1 MTTAAQ
7 TLAEFATQLKYE
19 SIPAE
24 VIERAK
30 ACVIDT
36 VGACTYG
43 STLPWSKIVIGYAE
57 QYGRGGQRTILGTGQ
72 KGDAPMAA
80 LAHRALAPSVEK
92 DFLRQPTAG
101 GHPRAAVASAGR

>member
-7 TLAEFATQLKYE
+7 TLAEFATQLQYDR
-19 SIPAE
+19 IPGD

-57 QYGRGGQRTILGTGQ
+57 QYGRGGRSTILGTSQ
-72 KGDAPMAA
+72 
-80 LAHRALAPSVEK
+80 
-92 DFLRQPTAG
+92 
-101 GHPRAAVASAGR
+101 

>member
-7 TLAEFATQLKYE
+7 TLAEFATELQYDR
-19 SIPAE
+19 IPGD

-57 QYGRGGQRTILGTGQ
+57 QYGRGGQSTILGTAQ
-72 KGDAPMAA
+72 KVHACEHVAA
-80 LAHRALAPSVEK
+80 EQAFLWPARTHSALWCQS
-92 DFLRQPTAG
+92 G
-101 GHPRAAVASAGR
+101 

>member
-7 TLAEFATQLKYE
+7 TLAEFATQLQYDR
-19 SIPAE
+19 IPPN

-43 STLPWSKIVIGYAE
+43 STLPWSKIVIG
-57 QYGRGGQRTILGTGQ
+57 
-72 KGDAPMAA
+72 
-80 LAHRALAPSVEK
+80 
-92 DFLRQPTAG
+92 
-101 GHPRAAVASAGR
+101 